1 MQKITFT
8 ASSRREVQLLSIT
21 VSSEDPIIVN
31 DNIQTSYFSLQLD
44 CDSYISSVLHR
55 DLHYDEDNDGSSS
68 SSSGSSSR
76 GVSSAS
82 LVHTPDLSPGIDAA
96 SLQEE
101 INSLIHRCN
110 ALALA
115 LLDHPASSSSSS
127 SSSSTP
133 PSPYYY
139 SSYDRSAL
147 LAVTAVVTL
156 PSPSHSNSNS
166 SSSTP
171 TDSSTSGIHFEVHFL
186 TRQLRQQDSFP
197 LLQVHRSHVVTLN
210 KHQLCSVVVTTV
222 TSDSSLFHGSFRLG
236 YGGIFTG
243 DISIDADP
251 VLVASQLTS
260 LGVFNSYDLQVMR
273 RELSSPSLELL
284 SIEYEVKV
292 MNANNWQL
300 ADQALRI
307 RR

>member
-55 DLHYDEDNDGSSS
+55 DLHYDDDDDGS
-68 SSSGSSSR
+68 SSSGSSS

-110 ALALA
+110 AFALA

-127 SSSSTP
+127 TP
-133 PSPYYY
+133 PFPYYY

-210 KHQLCSVVVTTV
+210 KQQLCSVVVTTV
-222 TSDSSLFHGSFRLG
+222 TSDSNLFHGSFRLG
-236 YGGIFTG
+236 YGGVFTG

-251 VLVASQLTS
+251 ILVASQLTS
-260 LGVFNSYDLQVMR
+260 LGVFHSYDLQVMR
-273 RELSSPSLELL
+273 REISSPSLELL

-292 MNANNWQL
+292 MNENNWQL

>member
-1 MQKITFT
+1 MQKISFT

-55 DLHYDEDNDGSSS
+55 DLHYDDDDDGS
-68 SSSGSSSR
+68 SSSGSSS

-110 ALALA
+110 AFALA

-127 SSSSTP
+127 TP
-133 PSPYYY
+133 PFPYYY

-210 KHQLCSVVVTTV
+210 KQQLCSVVVTTV
-222 TSDSSLFHGSFRLG
+222 TSDSNLFHGSFRLG
-236 YGGIFTG
+236 YGGVFTG

-251 VLVASQLTS
+251 ILVASQLTS
-260 LGVFNSYDLQVMR
+260 LGVFHSYDLQVMR
-273 RELSSPSLELL
+273 REISSPSLELL

-292 MNANNWQL
+292 MNENNWQL

>member
-1 MQKITFT
+1 MQKISFT

-21 VSSEDPIIVN
+21 VSAEDPIIVN
-31 DNIQTSYFSLQLD
+31 DNIQMSYFSLQLD

-68 SSSGSSSR
+68 SGSSS
-76 GVSSAS
+76 GVFSAS

-110 ALALA
+110 ALALT
-115 LLDHPASSSSSS
+115 LLDHPAS

-156 PSPSHSNSNS
+156 PSSSHSNSNS

-197 LLQVHRSHVVTLN
+197 LLQVHRSHVVTLI
-210 KHQLCSVVVTTV
+210 KQQLCSVVVTRV
-222 TSDSSLFHGSFRLG
+222 TSDSNLFHGSFRLG
-236 YGGIFTG
+236 YGGVFTG

-251 VLVASQLTS
+251 ILVASQLTS
-260 LGVFNSYDLQVMR
+260 LGVFNSYDLHVMR

-300 ADQALRI
+300 ADHALRI

>member
-1 MQKITFT
+1 MQKISFT

-44 CDSYISSVLHR
+44 CNSYISSVLHR

-68 SSSGSSSR
+68 SGSSSG
-76 GVSSAS
+76 GVSPAS

-127 SSSSTP
+127 TP

-147 LAVTAVVTL
+147 LAVTAVVTH

-210 KHQLCSVVVTTV
+210 KQQLCSVVVTRV
-222 TSDSSLFHGSFRLG
+222 TSDSNLFHGSFRLG
-236 YGGIFTG
+236 YGGVFTG

-260 LGVFNSYDLQVMR
+260 LGVFNNYDLQVMR

-292 MNANNWQL
+292 MNENNWQL

>member
-1 MQKITFT
+1 VQKITFT

-55 DLHYDEDNDGSSS
+55 DLHYDDDDDGS
-68 SSSGSSSR
+68 SSSGSSS

-110 ALALA
+110 AFALA

-127 SSSSTP
+127 TP
-133 PSPYYY
+133 PFPYYY

-210 KHQLCSVVVTTV
+210 KQQLCSVVVTTV
-222 TSDSSLFHGSFRLG
+222 TSDSNLFHGSFRLG
-236 YGGIFTG
+236 YGGVFTG

-251 VLVASQLTS
+251 ILVASQLTS
-260 LGVFNSYDLQVMR
+260 LGVFHSYDLQVMR
-273 RELSSPSLELL
+273 REISSPSLELL

-292 MNANNWQL
+292 MNENNWQL

>member
-55 DLHYDEDNDGSSS
+55 DLHYDDDDGSS
-68 SSSGSSSR
+68 GS
-76 GVSSAS
+76 GVSPAS
-82 LVHTPDLSPGIDAA
+82 LVHTPDLSPGIDSA

-110 ALALA
+110 AFALA
-115 LLDHPASSSSSS
+115 LLDHP
-127 SSSSTP
+127 P
-133 PSPYYY
+133 PPYY
-139 SSYDRSAL
+139 SSYDRSAV

-156 PSPSHSNSNS
+156 LSPSYSNSNS

-197 LLQVHRSHVVTLN
+197 LLQVHRSHVITLN
-210 KHQLCSVVVTTV
+210 RKKQQQLCSVVMTRV
-222 TSDSSLFHGSFRLG
+222 TSDSNLFHGSFRLG
-236 YGGIFTG
+236 YGGVYTA
-243 DISIDADP
+243 DISIDDDP
-251 VLVASQLTS
+251 VVVASQLTS
-260 LGVFNSYDLQVMR
+260 IGVFNSYDLQVMR

-284 SIEYEVKV
+284 SIEYQVKV

>member
-1 MQKITFT
+1 M
-8 ASSRREVQLLSIT
+8 SIT

-31 DNIQTSYFSLQLD
+31 DNIRTSYFSLQLD

-68 SSSGSSSR
+68 GSSSSG
-76 GVSSAS
+76 GGISSAS
-82 LVHTPDLSPGIDAA
+82 IVHTPDLSPGIDAA

-110 ALALA
+110 AFALA
-115 LLDHPASSSSSS
+115 LLDHQAASS

-133 PSPYYY
+133 PSPYY
-139 SSYDRSAL
+139 SSYDRSTV

-156 PSPSHSNSNS
+156 PSPSHSYSNS

-171 TDSSTSGIHFEVHFL
+171 SDSSTSGIHFEVHFL

-197 LLQVHRSHVVTLN
+197 LLQVYRSHVVTLN
-210 KHQLCSVVVTTV
+210 KQQLCSVVVTRV
-222 TSDSSLFHGSFRLG
+222 TSDSNLFHGSFRLG

-251 VLVASQLTS
+251 VLVESQLTS

-300 ADQALRI
+300 ANQALRI

>member
-31 DNIQTSYFSLQLD
+31 DNIRTSYFSLQLD

-68 SSSGSSSR
+68 SSGSSSSGGDG

-110 ALALA
+110 AFALD
-115 LLDHPASSSSSS
+115 LLDHPASSS

-133 PSPYYY
+133 PSPYY
-139 SSYDRSAL
+139 SSYDRSAV

-156 PSPSHSNSNS
+156 PSSSHSYSNS

-171 TDSSTSGIHFEVHFL
+171 TDSSTSGIHFELHFL

-197 LLQVHRSHVVTLN
+197 LLQVYRSHVVTLN
-210 KHQLCSVVVTTV
+210 KQQLCSVVVTRV
-222 TSDSSLFHGSFRLG
+222 TSDSNLFHGSFRLG

-300 ADQALRI
+300 ANQALRI

>member
-1 MQKITFT
+1 VQKITFT

-31 DNIQTSYFSLQLD
+31 DNIQLSYFSLQLD
-44 CDSYISSVLHR
+44 CDSYISSVLQR
-55 DLHYDEDNDGSSS
+55 DLHYDDDDDDSTG
-68 SSSGSSSR
+68 SSR
-76 GVSSAS
+76 GSGASPAS
-82 LVHTPDLSPGIDAA
+82 LVHTPDLSPGIDSA

-115 LLDHPASSSSSS
+115 LLDHPPAA
-127 SSSSTP
+127 T
-133 PSPYYY
+133 PSPYY
-139 SSYDRSAL
+139 SSYDRSAV

-156 PSPSHSNSNS
+156 PSPSYSNGNS

-171 TDSSTSGIHFEVHFL
+171 TVSSTSGIHFEVQFL

-210 KHQLCSVVVTTV
+210 RKQQLCSVVVTRV
-222 TSDSSLFHGSFRLG
+222 TSDSNLFHGSFRMG
-236 YGGIFTG
+236 YKGVYTG

-251 VLVASQLTS
+251 VLVTSQLTS

>member
-1 MQKITFT
+1 MQKISFT

-21 VSSEDPIIVN
+21 VSAEDPIIVN

-68 SSSGSSSR
+68 SGSSS

-115 LLDHPASSSSSS
+115 LLDHPASSS
-127 SSSSTP
+127 TP
-133 PSPYYY
+133 PSPYY

-222 TSDSSLFHGSFRLG
+222 TSDSNLFHGSFRLG
-236 YGGIFTG
+236 YGGVFTG
-243 DISIDADP
+243 DISIDADQ